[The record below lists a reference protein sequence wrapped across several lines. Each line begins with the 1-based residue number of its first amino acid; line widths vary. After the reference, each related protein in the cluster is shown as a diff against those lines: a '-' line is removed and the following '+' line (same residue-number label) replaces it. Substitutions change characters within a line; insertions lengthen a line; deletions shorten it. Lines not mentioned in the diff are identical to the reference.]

1 MPESPDLFIK
11 PPALA
16 QAPPQAYTEAYA
28 KAQALARNGFE
39 EAKHCLQEHILET
52 INVFRD
58 KCLSAEQASVKE
70 ETLKTLDPEL
80 LEEFLRAAKGME
92 AFCTP
97 PQLRDMEFFT
107 QSIRTQWE
115 ACFSA
120 EGSFAQAGQHLEA
133 LKELCDTLSP
143 EDAHRLA
150 QTQLRECETRLAD
163 IQRQFSADQDS
174 SLPDSRIPVAFSD
187 DVTTQKEPTRP
198 SDKPQVSAEV
208 SQVTMK
214 TVGLEKR
221 EVEKQPSVE
230 EEVSKKEALERYENC
245 KRSLQAQL
253 AKIEQSIKDVPSDS
267 VSLKGLHTRLQEIQ
281 FLRQE
286 TESLWSEFANQCS
299 QCSQLSG
306 NSGLEQQKAGLQ
318 DQWHGQQS
326 KLQRRGSSLGAALR
340 QIDSTENHM
349 VDFTDRLD
357 RYLRQ
362 PKDITVF
369 TPANSNILKDIK
381 ELDDNIQSELDQL
394 SRLDPES
401 SDLDP
406 RDCFPLSREVETH
419 RSSLDQLR
427 QQVRKS
433 EAAARA
439 LDRFLMSLRTVD
451 EDISGVQG
459 APCSDTVI
467 LQDCRSK
474 LALIRQS
481 VDSLK
486 EKAPQLDALLQGA
499 RLTVTRDGA
508 PASCLDMVTAL
519 VRRLEEADCGL
530 ASQQKGLQ
538 KETQSRSLGLRKR
551 TLLGDLRKLQE
562 TIEAQGL
569 KEPTMP
575 AVQHRLRALSDLESQ
590 VQAVQAELQNLHEL
604 QDQQG
609 GGEELLQ
616 ELDTQW
622 KDTQR
627 AFKDRKKQCSILL
640 ELLKKFQACR
650 SQLSSTMQKAEQ
662 TISDQASY
670 LGKENLQRN
679 ITTVSNIK
687 EGLGGVGERMEEM
700 KGVCRQLQSQ
710 LKNFPDC
717 SETPFE
723 AEADT
728 LLDNWLD
735 VTEKTDAYMDNLQVG
750 QELWEK
756 QLMLGGE
763 VDSWAGAKLALFAES
778 HPFQSEQ
785 QVLAMKEEIHA
796 NEENIEHFHKKS
808 GEIQAML
815 QGKEAPL
822 ELQVME
828 TQLRKRMEQVKE
840 LFADCTDVFED
851 LVAVKK
857 HLSEKVEECQS
868 AVEGIQCSLSTV
880 DVSQPKAEEQIQ
892 HLCDDLEYQEDQAE
906 VALTEVGL
914 VSSVAS
920 PQVLEALS
928 VDCTRL
934 KEAISRT
941 KDMIH
946 LKREERDI
954 GLLKVITVEKQLFEE
969 WFQNLQLSVNECFE
983 HPESRADVETFLQRL
998 ASFLKSKDAERRL
1011 EQLKDQR
1018 ERGSQQLPPQQ
1029 LSEFTD
1035 WLKEQQKEV
1044 ATFRTHCQNRQEQM
1058 EPLLRDLN
1066 SLQKQHDSFREWL
1079 QYKEKH
1085 AVESEKIKLFLK
1097 DLQDESG
1104 RAETLAELLA
1114 SIRKQG
1120 VRAESLLKDS
1130 DNLIQ
1135 RYRNLVARLQ
1145 KQAEAQGAMQGKL
1158 EEFNSQAK
1166 STRSWITDLMKPLS
1180 SPGSQTED
1188 LKRKAQAILTSKPE
1202 GDSEVNNL
1210 RRQSETLCGQ
1220 EDLDKGRKQE
1230 VQQTVKETEAQ
1241 WRAALQ
1247 TAEKNL
1253 NQAEK
1258 QALLEKDLDA
1268 VKTQNESVQSWIR
1281 DQQQILQSLG
1291 GCMQVEEKLQI
1302 AKATLS
1308 SKPDGDAKLQ
1318 DLKRQSQSLCENQG
1332 LDESRRREVQDAVR
1346 ESEEQWRKV
1355 LQAAEEGLKKAE
1367 TEAAAGKDF
1376 DVFKARNESNQS
1388 WVKEQKQKLLSLG
1401 SQMPLEERLQVAQAV
1416 INSKPEGESK
1426 LLALKTQAGALSE
1439 HLEESR
1445 KAEVQQL
1452 VRDSEQQWRN
1462 VLQAARQAELRSLTD
1477 DFDTQSKNTQS
1488 WIRDRQQKLQSVGAH
1503 TPPGERCHSAQDIL
1517 SSKPEGD
1524 CTVNNLRRRAQ
1535 GLCDHPDADQGRKVH
1550 VQKTIRD
1557 TEEQWKTVLQAAKQ
1571 VEAAAGAEISQET
1584 EKRTLELKEFETQQ
1598 QDTARWLTDFQQQ
1611 LDSLKSQTK
1620 PKDRLQSAQAI
1631 ISSKTKGDS
1640 MLQELK
1646 RQSQM
1651 LCGQDLEEP
1660 RKQEV
1665 QQKVRGAEEQLA
1677 KVLQSAKQAQDE
1689 AEKQCALEGELK
1701 EYEALKEDTN
1711 AWLEEK
1717 QKSLVSL
1724 DVQADPEIT
1733 ITAAQTILS
1742 CKPEGDSKLTKLRK
1756 RSQSLSGQEDLE
1768 ETLRQEAQRTVQESE
1783 EQWRTVLETAENT
1796 LKKAEVH
1803 YSLSRELQAFR
1814 SKAGSTKAWVKKLL
1828 QQQAGSKGSGTQGS
1842 RAEIEDRLNTAQAIL
1857 SSKSKGEAQV
1867 MELKRRA
1874 ESLCEQEDLQGDKKL
1889 EVQKMVQDTE
1899 QHWRT
1904 VLQAAED
1911 TQRQLKG
1918 VVERLG
1924 SCQYQRG
1931 QAEARLSECQKQ
1943 TSGLPRVFPWPG
1955 LGERRQAVEQARTLL
1970 EQSTALAPVL
1980 SNLRT
1985 QAAELFEI
1993 TQDIGWSDQSVADK
2007 ETSIPPL
2014 LKELTEA
2021 VANLEQGMVT
2031 ERQCTQ
2037 LVEQH
2042 VAAQDWLRE
2051 HVKGLGAPPADRK
2064 GLHNAVNT
2072 LKALLQTV
2080 DREQREMKELD
2091 SARDSLLSLCSPGGR
2106 DALTLE
2112 VSHLHNLCATSERE
2126 VRERLA
2132 ACEVRLEEQDSRVA
2146 KKAQGLKDKA
2156 AALQWELRSLDQALS
2171 YSEPQNNIDQLQ
2183 QHWNSLQKCEKSL
2196 KDLGV
2201 KVHDLHQEIEVTSA
2215 TDELP
2220 SEVMTSVKSL
2230 CQQHDSLKSRMS
2242 ERQGTCSTNTA
2253 RCLMDCLHALQDW
2266 NQSKP
2271 SQSISSVQAKLE
2283 EGEKLQSSLRDALSH
2298 DQFLRDC
2305 LKPDLAMKLERD
2317 CSERLTEAST
2327 QKVSLRL
2334 SLKELEGKR
2343 KQKLPDVLQD
2353 QRRHRESKICPL
2365 FNAHHRNR

>member
-1 MPESPDLFIK
+1 
-11 PPALA
+11 
-16 QAPPQAYTEAYA
+16 
-28 KAQALARNGFE
+28 
-39 EAKHCLQEHILET
+39 
-52 INVFRD
+52 
-58 KCLSAEQASVKE
+58 
-70 ETLKTLDPEL
+70 
-80 LEEFLRAAKGME
+80 
-92 AFCTP
+92 
-97 PQLRDMEFFT
+97 
-107 QSIRTQWE
+107 
-115 ACFSA
+115 
-120 EGSFAQAGQHLEA
+120 
-133 LKELCDTLSP
+133 
-143 EDAHRLA
+143 
-150 QTQLRECETRLAD
+150 
-163 IQRQFSADQDS
+163 
-174 SLPDSRIPVAFSD
+174 
-187 DVTTQKEPTRP
+187 
-198 SDKPQVSAEV
+198 
-208 SQVTMK
+208 
-214 TVGLEKR
+214 
-221 EVEKQPSVE
+221 
-230 EEVSKKEALERYENC
+230 
-245 KRSLQAQL
+245 
-253 AKIEQSIKDVPSDS
+253 
-267 VSLKGLHTRLQEIQ
+267 
-281 FLRQE
+281 
-286 TESLWSEFANQCS
+286 
-299 QCSQLSG
+299 
-306 NSGLEQQKAGLQ
+306 
-318 DQWHGQQS
+318 
-326 KLQRRGSSLGAALR
+326 
-340 QIDSTENHM
+340 
-349 VDFTDRLD
+349 
-357 RYLRQ
+357 
-362 PKDITVF
+362 
-369 TPANSNILKDIK
+369 
-381 ELDDNIQSELDQL
+381 
-394 SRLDPES
+394 
-401 SDLDP
+401 
-406 RDCFPLSREVETH
+406 
-419 RSSLDQLR
+419 
-427 QQVRKS
+427 
-433 EAAARA
+433 
-439 LDRFLMSLRTVD
+439 
-451 EDISGVQG
+451 
-459 APCSDTVI
+459 
-467 LQDCRSK
+467 
-474 LALIRQS
+474 
-481 VDSLK
+481 
-486 EKAPQLDALLQGA
+486 
-499 RLTVTRDGA
+499 
-508 PASCLDMVTAL
+508 
-519 VRRLEEADCGL
+519 
-530 ASQQKGLQ
+530 
-538 KETQSRSLGLRKR
+538 
-551 TLLGDLRKLQE
+551 
-562 TIEAQGL
+562 
-569 KEPTMP
+569 
-575 AVQHRLRALSDLESQ
+575 
-590 VQAVQAELQNLHEL
+590 
-604 QDQQG
+604 
-609 GGEELLQ
+609 
-616 ELDTQW
+616 
-622 KDTQR
+622 
-627 AFKDRKKQCSILL
+627 
-640 ELLKKFQACR
+640 
-650 SQLSSTMQKAEQ
+650 
-662 TISDQASY
+662 
-670 LGKENLQRN
+670 
-679 ITTVSNIK
+679 
-687 EGLGGVGERMEEM
+687 
-700 KGVCRQLQSQ
+700 
-710 LKNFPDC
+710 
-717 SETPFE
+717 
-723 AEADT
+723 
-728 LLDNWLD
+728 
-735 VTEKTDAYMDNLQVG
+735 
-750 QELWEK
+750 
-756 QLMLGGE
+756 
-763 VDSWAGAKLALFAES
+763 
-778 HPFQSEQ
+778 
-785 QVLAMKEEIHA
+785 
-796 NEENIEHFHKKS
+796 
-808 GEIQAML
+808 
-815 QGKEAPL
+815 
-822 ELQVME
+822 
-828 TQLRKRMEQVKE
+828 
-840 LFADCTDVFED
+840 
-851 LVAVKK
+851 
-857 HLSEKVEECQS
+857 
-868 AVEGIQCSLSTV
+868 
-880 DVSQPKAEEQIQ
+880 
-892 HLCDDLEYQEDQAE
+892 
-906 VALTEVGL
+906 
-914 VSSVAS
+914 
-920 PQVLEALS
+920 
-928 VDCTRL
+928 
-934 KEAISRT
+934 
-941 KDMIH
+941 
-946 LKREERDI
+946 
-954 GLLKVITVEKQLFEE
+954 
-969 WFQNLQLSVNECFE
+969 
-983 HPESRADVETFLQRL
+983 
-998 ASFLKSKDAERRL
+998 
-1011 EQLKDQR
+1011 
-1018 ERGSQQLPPQQ
+1018 
-1029 LSEFTD
+1029 
-1035 WLKEQQKEV
+1035 
-1044 ATFRTHCQNRQEQM
+1044 M

-1085 AVESEKIKLFLK
+1085 AVESKKIKLFLK
-1097 DLQDESG
+1097 TFKM

-1166 STRSWITDLMKPLS
+1166 STRSWITDLMKPLT

-1230 VQQTVKETEAQ
+1230 VQQTVKETEEQ

-1268 VKTQNESVQSWIR
+1268 VKTQNENVQSWIR
-1281 DQQQILQSLG
+1281 DQQQNLQSLG

-1318 DLKRQSQSLCENQG
+1318 DLKRQCQSLCENQG

-1346 ESEEQWRKV
+1346 QTEEQWRKV

-1367 TEAAAGKDF
+1367 TEAATGKDF
-1376 DVFKARNESNQS
+1376 DVFKTRNESIQS
-1388 WVKEQKQKLLSLG
+1388 WIKEQKQKLLSLG
-1401 SQMPLEERLQVAQAV
+1401 GQMPLEERLQVAQAV

-1426 LLALKTQAGALSE
+1426 LLALKTQAEALCE

-1452 VRDSEQQWRN
+1452 VKDSEHQWRN

-1477 DFDTQSKNTQS
+1477 DFDTLSKNTQS

-1503 TPPGERCHSAQDIL
+1503 TPPDERCHTAHDIS

-1524 CTVNNLRRRAQ
+1524 CTVNNLRRRAR
-1535 GLCDHPDADQGRKVH
+1535 GRKVH

-1571 VEAAAGAEISQET
+1571 VEAAAGAEISQKT
-1584 EKRTLELKEFETQQ
+1584 EKRTRELKEFETQQ
-1598 QDTARWLTDFQQQ
+1598 HDTVRWLTDFQQQ

-1620 PKDRLQSAQAI
+1620 TQGPTAI
-1631 ISSKTKGDS
+1631 CSGELMGHLTGRSSKTKGDS

-1646 RQSQM
+1646 RQSQI

-1665 QQKVRGAEEQLA
+1665 QQKVRCAEEQLA
-1677 KVLQSAKQAQDE
+1677 RVLQSAKGAQDQ

-1701 EYEALKEDTN
+1701 DYEALKEDTK

-1724 DVQADPEIT
+1724 DVQTDPEIT
-1733 ITAAQTILS
+1733 ITTAQTILS

-1756 RSQSLSGQEDLE
+1756 RSQSLSDLEDLE
-1768 ETLRQEAQRTVQESE
+1768 ETLRQEAQQTVKESE

-1803 YSLSRELQAFR
+1803 YSLSRELEAFR
-1814 SKAGSTKAWVKKLL
+1814 SKAGSTKAWVKKL
-1828 QQQAGSKGSGTQGS
+1828 QQQANSKGSGTQGS

-1899 QHWRT
+1899 QQWRT

-1931 QAEARLSECQKQ
+1931 QAEARLSEYQKQ

-2007 ETSIPPL
+2007 EKSIPPL

-2021 VANLEQGMVT
+2021 VANLEQGIVT

-2064 GLHNAVNT
+2064 GLHNTVNT

-2112 VSHLHNLCATSERE
+2112 VSHLHDLCATSERE

-2132 ACEVRLEEQDSRVA
+2132 ACEVRLEEQDSQVA

-2327 QKVSLRL
+2327 HKVSLRL
-2334 SLKELEGKR
+2334 SLKELDGKR
-2343 KQKLPDVLQD
+2343 KQKLPDVLQGNVEETKTPVVAPPRSKRSPEKKQQVEL
-2353 QRRHRESKICPL
+2353 QRNIPITEQSTSIEYKLLVSAELETDPKTLKPTLTAVKEDIKSIGVEHSRIEPTKTKSQSSTYQSEPFTAQPYNTSQEILLKKEEGKSLDPTAEPFGAKQTKPTLEQPVSIKKVIGQSAASVSEKTTPVPSRRKSKTLATDTEPAQPKVKPEMVKTVITQGSPGNLTGSASSEETKRKATIILDLSEPFPSVTVATDATISSATAVTKQAKTMVDELARLGPTSKESKTADMSSKDNVSKPAQIKGDTENLKSVLSSTPITETVMRNLSLYKNAKSQRAQTFLRLQSLSKLRKSLRMERLLKANSLATLL
-2365 FNAHHRNR
+2365 FW